1 MKILSTF
8 LAHVAALFALGA
20 LSFTIPTADAVVI
33 TWWDPPPAQ
42 SISPFDAIYSFT
54 GNLNGFHPNSVI
66 FDDRTGVL
74 YGTTVLGGL
83 YYAVCESAGGG
94 CGGLFKMN
102 PATGHITTLYSF
114 TGGADGAFPAGA
126 LVEDS
131 AGILY
136 GATAFTNG
144 TIFKFDPA
152 TNTLS
157 TLYTFTGGDDGGV
170 PNGPLLIGSDGSLYG
185 TTRGAGG
192 KPYGAVFKFNPATKR
207 LSTLYAFSE
216 SDGAQPSGR
225 LIYGQTE
232 SVIYGAT
239 STGGANGG
247 GTVFKLNP
255 ATQVLTTLHAFT
267 GGADGAAPMGGMI
280 FRAGALY
287 GETNLG
293 GAAQNGTLFKL
304 GVTTGTLTTLYAF
317 TGGADGS
324 GPIDGLTSAGAAG
337 PIYGETG
344 AGGDTSGDG
353 TVFKLSPAAGTLTTL
368 GGYYSNAT
376 SRYPNGGLALE
387 PGGAVYGAAAFG
399 GITNDS
405 ACLESCGVIFKV
417 HR

>member
-1 MKILSTF
+1 MKIASNF
-8 LAHVAALFALGA
+8 LMYRAAIFVLVWR
-20 LSFTIPTADAVVI
+20 SFTAPAADASVTTLLWI
-33 TWWDPPPAQ
+33 PPPQ
-42 SISPFDAIYSFT
+42 GISPVDAIYSFA
-54 GNLNGFHPNSVI
+54 GNLDGFRPNSVI

-136 GATAFTNG
+136 GATSFRNG
-144 TIFKFDPA
+144 TIFKLDPA

-157 TLYTFTGGDDGGV
+157 TLYAFTGGADGGI

-185 TTRGAGG
+185 TMHGAGG

-207 LSTLYAFSE
+207 LSTLYAFSD

-239 STGGANGG
+239 LTGGANGG
-247 GTVFKLNP
+247 
-255 ATQVLTTLHAFT
+255 
-267 GGADGAAPMGGMI
+267 
-280 FRAGALY
+280 
-287 GETNLG
+287 
-293 GAAQNGTLFKL
+293 
-304 GVTTGTLTTLYAF
+304 
-317 TGGADGS
+317 
-324 GPIDGLTSAGAAG
+324 
-337 PIYGETG
+337 
-344 AGGDTSGDG
+344 G

-405 ACLESCGVIFKV
+405 TCLESCGVIFKV